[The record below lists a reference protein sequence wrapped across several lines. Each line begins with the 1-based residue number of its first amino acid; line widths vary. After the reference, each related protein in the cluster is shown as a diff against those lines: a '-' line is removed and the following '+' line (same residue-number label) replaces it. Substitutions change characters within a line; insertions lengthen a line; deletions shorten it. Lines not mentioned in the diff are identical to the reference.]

1 MHIFTHLSASFP
13 GPPVLTSLSDV
24 KTRVMDVT
32 LDDFAYL
39 AHYLG
44 YGWCGGC
51 QGQWVGEDFV
61 RSADSW
67 HSNKIRNC
75 GGYKSDHRLSL
86 HYENFKFGVK
96 DIKYGQAVIQV
107 RYWKVPIFVAQF
119 VGVNSGAWQPGCGE
133 CDILKNAQ
141 LKSLSKYFVTIQQ
154 NRA

>member
-1 MHIFTHLSASFP
+1 MGPSLKLCTHRPKLRPAPLCNITTELTTKDISVPIFTHLSASFP
-13 GPPVLTSLSDV
+13 GPPALTSLSDV

-96 DIKYGQAVIQV
+96 DIKYGKAVIQV
-107 RYWKVPIFVAQF
+107 
-119 VGVNSGAWQPGCGE
+119 SC
-133 CDILKNAQ
+133 
-141 LKSLSKYFVTIQQ
+141 
-154 NRA
+154 